1 MGEFL
6 ARKQLLNSTK
16 LLPLNARNKTQLV
29 AIDQIAK
36 NEVSDEA
43 GTTRRFR
50 SNQDTLREGRS
61 ASIFRIVLRNF

>member
-1 MGEFL
+1 M

-36 NEVSDEA
+36 NEVSDAAE
-43 GTTRRFR
+43 TTRRFR
-50 SNQDTLREGRS
+50 SNQDTLRDGSLPRFS
-61 ASIFRIVLRNF
+61 GLF